1 MEPYSLS
8 EVLTNSKASPSN
20 KVELCWEKIAQLG
33 LFCRKQRLGC
43 FSDLRQIFLVLED
56 ALQERLLSPDL
67 LGEVGLLL
75 LQQVQEVDLA
85 GA

>member
-1 MEPYSLS
+1 MS
-8 EVLTNSKASPSN
+8 
-20 KVELCWEKIAQLG
+20 I
-33 LFCRKQRLGC
+33 